1 MSRTLTAF
9 ALALTLGVAVSS
21 PADARNRGG
30 RVAAG
35 VLGGLA
41 AGVIIGSMM
50 QRGYVYGP
58 GYYPGPGYYAPNYYG
73 PVYEY
78 GPSYY
83 GPPPYA
89 YAPPVYVRPAPR
101 SYRGGCWVETD
112 STRGYGYYR
121 PCY

>member
-1 MSRTLTAF
+1 MSKTLTTL
-9 ALALTLGVAVSS
+9 ALALTLTVAAGA

-58 GYYPGPGYYAPNYYG
+58 GYYAPNYYG
-73 PVYEY
+73 PVYDY

-89 YAPPVYVRPAPR
+89 YAPPVYVRPMPR
-101 SYRGGCWVETD
+101 RHRGGGCWFVTD
-112 STRGYGYYR
+112 STRGYGYYG